1 MTVSIIPYFN
11 TQRTTNNYFKTD
23 KKLYI
28 YIFTFFEKQMNIKDY
43 LKKLCNSVILEKN
56 YMTRYI

>member
-23 KKLYI
+23 EKLYI

>member
-11 TQRTTNNYFKTD
+11 IQRTTNNYFKTD

-43 LKKLCNSVILEKN
+43 LKNYVTLLSLKKL
-56 YMTRYI
+56 YD

>member
-43 LKKLCNSVILEKN
+43 LKN
-56 YMTRYI
+56 YVTLLSLKKTI